1 MMAGEDKRVRRT
13 RKLLRQ
19 ALAELMLEKEFKNIT
34 VTDLVRRADINRGT
48 FYTYYRD
55 VYDLRE
61 KVENEIIDS
70 LRAAIQDGLPTAA
83 AEASMTPLI
92 EQAVQ
97 CLENNRNLAYALLC
111 DKAMGSFEEKLMSVI
126 EDFCRLLHPPANE
139 ADHYSIW
146 FIAAGCIGLL
156 KKWMIEPV
164 PAARGAVLAMLDN
177 LFQRTLQNA

>member
-1 MMAGEDKRVRRT
+1 MAGEDKRVKRT

-83 AEASMTPLI
+83 ALYDPTHRTG
-92 EQAVQ
+92 
-97 CLENNRNLAYALLC
+97 C
-111 DKAMGSFEEKLMSVI
+111 AMPRK
-126 EDFCRLLHPPANE
+126 
-139 ADHYSIW
+139 
-146 FIAAGCIGLL
+146 
-156 KKWMIEPV
+156 
-164 PAARGAVLAMLDN
+164 
-177 LFQRTLQNA
+177 